1 MKLLHIADAHL
12 DSKMES
18 KLDKSK
24 ASLRRDELL
33 DTFCGIADYA
43 DENGVSA
50 VIIAGDLFDTRN
62 VRVGECR
69 LRWETRK
76 CLISRQAEAMPKL
89 RLLYSP
95 WVRTARFC
103 LRLLGGNSQL

>member
-1 MKLLHIADAHL
+1 MKLIHLADAHL

-43 DENGVSA
+43 DENGASA
-50 VIIAGDLFDTRN
+50 VIIAGDLVDTRN
-62 VRVGECR
+62 SRVGAVNR
-69 LRWETRK
+69 VK
-76 CLISRQAEAMPKL
+76 AA
-89 RLLYSP
+89 
-95 WVRTARFC
+95 F
-103 LRLLGGNSQL
+103 NSHTDVTFI